1 MKMKVLPYFVL
12 SLVFSVNSLV
22 AKELSSEEQT
32 DAEKHIIKKATELA
46 NTLVTDDSS
55 DLLLANIQQ
64 ELAEQQ
70 IELLDKRQT
79 RQINRPV
86 EIANGLFNF
95 TPMPQDFIFSCGL
108 MSLPEQAAKVLFTM
122 ELFKQTEK
130 WVPINGSPTTTSYWR
145 VSF

>member
-12 SLVFSVNSLV
+12 SLVVSVNSLV

-32 DAEKHIIKKATELA
+32 DAEKHIIKYVTKLT

>member
-12 SLVFSVNSLV
+12 SLVVSVNSLV

-32 DAEKHIIKKATELA
+32 DAEKHIIKYVTKLT

-55 DLLLANIQQ
+55 DLLLTNIQQ
-64 ELAEQQ
+64 ELAKQQ

-86 EIANGLFNF
+86 DIANGLFNF

-108 MSLPEQAAKVLFTM
+108 MSLPEQAAKVFFTM